1 MKKNTVFT
9 LLLLLIGMAAY
20 SFGWVQAVAEAAA
33 QYVQMI
39 NNDAVRLGLLACTA
53 ALLMLPAFLYLHYVT
68 QSVKNMTAA
77 FQKLTQSHQSCCDFQ
92 QHNLCSRYAE
102 DVKSLRDSYKNVRQ
116 TYVMAAVLCQVIIF
130 GCMFEIVKA
139 VPFRLHTPPALSMGL
154 AMLLIL
160 YLLFCMRTYLRQLF
174 WHGSLFRKV
183 FAGALA
189 AAGIWWMLSFSIS
202 ELLFLIILAAIQ
214 QIGSFIYKRFSYRST
229 ASLDL

>member
-1 MKKNTVFT
+1 MRKSTVFT
-9 LLLLLIGMAAY
+9 VLLLLLGMAAY

-33 QYVQMI
+33 QYVQI
-39 NNDAVRLGLLACTA
+39 FNNDALQLGLLACIA
-53 ALLMLPAFLYLHYVT
+53 AVLMLPAFLYLHYVI

-92 QHNLCSRYAE
+92 HHRLCSRYAE

-139 VPFRLHTPPALSMGL
+139 VPFRLHTPPAVSMGL
-154 AMLLIL
+154 ALLLIL
-160 YLLFCMRTYLRQLF
+160 YLLFYMRTYLLQLF
-174 WHGSLFRKV
+174 HHGTLFKKIL
-183 FAGALA
+183 AGVLTG
-189 AAGIWWMLSFSIS
+189 AGIWWMLSFTIS
-202 ELLFLIILAAIQ
+202 ELLFLIFLAAIQ

>member
-1 MKKNTVFT
+1 MKKSTVFT
-9 LLLLLIGMAAY
+9 VLLLLVGMAAY

-33 QYVQMI
+33 QYVQII
-39 NNDAVRLGLLACTA
+39 NNDAVRLGLLACIA
-53 ALLMLPAFLYLHYVT
+53 SVLMLPAFLYLHYVT

-77 FQKLTQSHQSCCDFQ
+77 FQKLAQSHQSCCDFQ
-92 QHNLCSRYAE
+92 HHRLCSRYAE

-139 VPFRLHTPPALSMGL
+139 VPFRLHTPPTVSIGL

-160 YLLFCMRTYLRQLF
+160 YLLFCLRTYLMQLF
-174 WHGSLFRKV
+174 QHGTLFKKML
-183 FAGALA
+183 AGALTG
-189 AAGIWWMLSFSIS
+189 AGIWWMLSFTIS

-214 QIGSFIYKRFSYRST
+214 QIGSFIYNRFSYRST

>member
-1 MKKNTVFT
+1 MKQSTVFT

-139 VPFRLHTPPALSMGL
+139 VPFRLHTPLPFNGTCDATDPVFIVLH
-154 AMLLIL
+154 AN
-160 YLLFCMRTYLRQLF
+160 
-174 WHGSLFRKV
+174 V
-183 FAGALA
+183 FAA
-189 AAGIWWMLSFSIS
+189 AFPARQPVQKSVCGSTGSSRDLVDAQ
-202 ELLFLIILAAIQ
+202 FL
-214 QIGSFIYKRFSYRST
+214 YK
-229 ASLDL
+229 

>member
-1 MKKNTVFT
+1 MRKSTVFT
-9 LLLLLIGMAAY
+9 LLLLLVGMAAY
-20 SFGWVQAVAEAAA
+20 SFGWVQAAAESAA

-39 NNDAVRLGLLACTA
+39 NSDAVRLGLLACTA
-53 ALLMLPAFLYLHYVT
+53 AVLMLPAFLYLHYVT

-116 TYVMAAVLCQVIIF
+116 TYVMAAVLCQVVIF

-139 VPFRLHTPPALSMGL
+139 VPFRLYTPPAVSMGL
-154 AMLLIL
+154 ALLLIL
-160 YLLFCMRTYLRQLF
+160 YLLFCMRTYLLQLLQ
-174 WHGSLFRKV
+174 HGSLFRKM

-189 AAGIWWMLSFSIS
+189 AAGIWWMLSFTIS
-202 ELLFLIILAAIQ
+202 ELLFLIIIAAIQ
-214 QIGSFIYKRFSYRST
+214 QIGSSIYKHISDRRP
-229 ASLDL
+229 ASFEL

>member
-1 MKKNTVFT
+1 MKQSTVFT

-139 VPFRLHTPPALSMGL
+139 VPFRLHTPLP
-154 AMLLIL
+154 
-160 YLLFCMRTYLRQLF
+160 FQWDLRC
-174 WHGSLFRKV
+174 
-183 FAGALA
+183 
-189 AAGIWWMLSFSIS
+189 
-202 ELLFLIILAAIQ
+202 
-214 QIGSFIYKRFSYRST
+214 Y
-229 ASLDL
+229 